1 MSSGASVNSGANWN
15 ECGSECVVMVIRVQ
29 DGDFY
34 LVTRLVQTVYGSEPL
49 STYLRIVSTAPL
61 VVVEDTFALA
71 A

>member
-1 MSSGASVNSGANWN
+1 
-15 ECGSECVVMVIRVQ
+15 MVIRVQ